1 MKDIALYKEYG
12 NFISILFEQDG
23 RKIAEEILRN
33 LESYTS
39 SLYSQKEQLSMD
51 YDGSQSVLNVEKKK
65 SKKSIKWLRKAGIAI
80 DDTSVDKVSELVVA
94 QESLKKN
101 IDMIY
106 KELFILLDSES
117 SLRYL
122 LTSMDVYDLKK
133 GGRLSIVV
141 PLRRNLIGRFT
152 AQERYVITM
161 IAAEEKIK
169 GFTWNHKNAIISD
182 LKKSWIIEGMNGQ
195 YEINNQI
202 FPFLKEFL
210 LQFAVNKKKV
220 V

>member
-1 MKDIALYKEYG
+1 M
-12 NFISILFEQDG
+12 
-23 RKIAEEILRN
+23 
-33 LESYTS
+33 
-39 SLYSQKEQLSMD
+39 
-51 YDGSQSVLNVEKKK
+51 
-65 SKKSIKWLRKAGIAI
+65 
-80 DDTSVDKVSELVVA
+80 
-94 QESLKKN
+94 KKN

-169 GFTWNHKNAIISD
+169 GFT
-182 LKKSWIIEGMNGQ
+182 
-195 YEINNQI
+195 
-202 FPFLKEFL
+202 
-210 LQFAVNKKKV
+210 
-220 V
+220 